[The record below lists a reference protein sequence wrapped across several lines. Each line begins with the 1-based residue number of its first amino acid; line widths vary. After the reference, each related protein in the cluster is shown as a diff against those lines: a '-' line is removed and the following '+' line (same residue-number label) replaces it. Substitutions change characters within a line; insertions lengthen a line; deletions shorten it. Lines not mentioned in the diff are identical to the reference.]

1 MARGIVNDR
10 ICALCRRE
18 LEMII
23 HALRACDVVKTNW
36 NPLEINHFDSDF
48 FSCKGWAKLNTDGS
62 CLGNPG
68 ICGGVVQDELGGW
81 LGGFSSKIGI
91 TTSFLAKLWALRDGL
106 ILCQNLQLTALEI
119 ELDAKAIV
127 DLLANSSYSF
137 AQKKKKK
144 KLTL

>member
-1 MARGIVNDR
+1 M
-10 ICALCRRE
+10 
-18 LEMII
+18 
-23 HALRACDVVKTNW
+23 
-36 NPLEINHFDSDF
+36 
-48 FSCKGWAKLNTDGS
+48 GWAKLNTEGS

-91 TTSFLAKLWALRDGL
+91 TTSFLAKLWALRNGL

-127 DLLANSSYSF
+127 DLLANSSNSF
-137 AQKKKKK
+137 AQKKKRKR